1 MVETVQKMYEYATV
15 PLIAKPNAGLP
26 EWDGD
31 KTVYRTTPEE
41 FAQDGKLL
49 IEAGAHIVGGCCGT
63 TPDHIRALHDAVC
76 QMTPKA
82 PHASH
87 HRVLASE
94 RQVVEIQLDGSF
106 QVIGERINP
115 TGKKKLQAELRA
127 GKLDLVRAMA
137 REQERNGAA
146 ILDVNMG
153 TNGIDEKEMMLK
165 AIYEVTGVSGLP
177 LSIDTSSPEIME
189 AALRIYPGRALVN
202 SISCETEK
210 RKQLLPVVKKYGAMF
225 IALPVSDAGIPKT
238 LEEKHAVLDELL
250 TDAYDHG
257 FTPEDIVVD
266 ALVATVGAA
275 PTSALDC
282 MATFSHCKR
291 DLGLATVCGLSN
303 ISFGL
308 PDRMYVNATFLGM
321 AIASGLTMAIANPSQ
336 DLLMNT
342 AAAANMLMN
351 KEGSDLAYIHR
362 MQYFDK
368 KEAEKKS
375 QEEAETEQ
383 GPVNPVYQAVLE
395 GERDA
400 VVSLAQ
406 AELAKGMAPDA
417 VINDLLIPA
426 ITKVGDL
433 YDKQVYF
440 LPQLIA
446 SANTMETAIAYLEP
460 LIKKEPGQQDMATI
474 VIATVEGDV
483 HDIGKNLVGLMLRNY
498 GYKVVDLGKDVPAGT
513 IIETALR
520 EKASV
525 VGLSALMTTTMMHM
539 KDVIAEA
546 ADKHYDGKIIIG
558 GAAVTPSFSDEIGAD
573 GYSKDAADCVKL
585 VGRLLA

>member
-1 MVETVQKMYEYATV
+1 MTNEEFQHLLSRGVVMLDGATGTNLQQAGMPIGVCPEKWILENRQVMIDLQRHFVEAGSQILYAPTFTGNRIKLAEYGLDDQLAAINQGLVAISKEAAQGKALVAGDMTMTGQQLYPMGDLTFEELVDVYRQQAKVLYDAGVDLFIVETMMSLQETRACVLAIKEVCDLPIMATLTFEKDGRTLYGTPPEAAVVVLQNLGVDAVGLNCSTGPADMVETVQKMYEYATV

-238 LEEKHAVLDELL
+238 
-250 TDAYDHG
+250 
-257 FTPEDIVVD
+257 
-266 ALVATVGAA
+266 
-275 PTSALDC
+275 
-282 MATFSHCKR
+282 
-291 DLGLATVCGLSN
+291 
-303 ISFGL
+303 
-308 PDRMYVNATFLGM
+308 
-321 AIASGLTMAIANPSQ
+321 
-336 DLLMNT
+336 
-342 AAAANMLMN
+342 
-351 KEGSDLAYIHR
+351 
-362 MQYFDK
+362 
-368 KEAEKKS
+368 
-375 QEEAETEQ
+375 
-383 GPVNPVYQAVLE
+383 
-395 GERDA
+395 
-400 VVSLAQ
+400 
-406 AELAKGMAPDA
+406 
-417 VINDLLIPA
+417 
-426 ITKVGDL
+426 
-433 YDKQVYF
+433 
-440 LPQLIA
+440 
-446 SANTMETAIAYLEP
+446 
-460 LIKKEPGQQDMATI
+460 
-474 VIATVEGDV
+474 
-483 HDIGKNLVGLMLRNY
+483 
-498 GYKVVDLGKDVPAGT
+498 
-513 IIETALR
+513 
-520 EKASV
+520 
-525 VGLSALMTTTMMHM
+525 
-539 KDVIAEA
+539 
-546 ADKHYDGKIIIG
+546 
-558 GAAVTPSFSDEIGAD
+558 
-573 GYSKDAADCVKL
+573 
-585 VGRLLA
+585 